1 MGHLWVIQRLGLLA
15 FTAQGTGSIPGWG
28 TKIPQAAWH
37 GQKKKKQK
45 TQPYDTSIKEK
56 PVIIAINK
64 HVKNN
69 CYKNNA
75 IKFCLGVMAS

>member
-1 MGHLWVIQRLGLLA
+1 MVRKLRSHKL
-15 FTAQGTGSIPGWG
+15 
-28 TKIPQAAWH
+28 H
-37 GQKKKKQK
+37 GMAKKN
-45 TQPYDTSIKEK
+45 TPYDPSIKEK
-56 PVIIAINK
+56 SVIIAINK